1 MSEDMT
7 PPEPNDADITPQ
19 EAALA
24 LPDVPDAG
32 AVPAEK
38 KERRANPKVT
48 KGPTA
53 TKAARGRKAPV
64 EKKEK
69 TLRPEK
75 RRIFDKSML
84 PPETRERV
92 EQRFQ
97 RLDVLGRKTTENML
111 DMGEEFHGLALD
123 VEDPKDWEDLVKA
136 NADYEVK
143 TARNWKAVFAKMGHR
158 RAEII
163 AHKVTPTVLIKL
175 LPANEETIDAVISSF
190 AEGKRLKVFEVKAL
204 VDASKEPGEAGADGS
219 ARQGGAK
226 GMRLFGLA
234 KLARQQKSV
243 IEGLKAIRQTFAA
256 ALEAKKLEKGKLA
269 GELVPIARL
278 AHRELTEIL
287 CDIDPKSLVGGV
299 AMRHVKVE
307 DPTWAKLLGMLY
319 TMAAPDGWPDK
330 VLLKSWMTDK
340 VTPLLAFAIDGAA
353 VPSKNEVEVAEGEPV
368 EGGIE
373 EEVVVAQEPQAIA
386 AASDAPGGG
395 SEPEDA
401 KAVTVA
407 SANSSA
413 PSAMARLRK
422 LRADRSNVVSFLP
435 ETQDQTSRAGREVT
449 GPNGAS

>member
-7 PPEPNDADITPQ
+7 PPEPNDVDITPQ
-19 EAALA
+19 EAAPA
-24 LPDVPDAG
+24 LPDAG
-32 AVPAEK
+32 GVPAEK
-38 KERRANPKVT
+38 KERRAKPKMT

-53 TKAARGRKAPV
+53 TKAARGKKAPV

-69 TLRPEK
+69 MPKPEK
-75 RRIFDKSML
+75 RHIFDKSML
-84 PPETRERV
+84 PEELRERV

-97 RLDVLGRKTTENML
+97 RLEVLGRKTTENML

-143 TARNWKAVFAKMGHR
+143 TARNWKAIFAKMGHR

-175 LPANEETIDAVISSF
+175 LPANEETIDAVIASF

-204 VDASKEPGEAGADGS
+204 VDASKELGEAEADGS

-243 IEGLKAIRQTFAA
+243 IERLKAIRQTFAA
-256 ALEAKKLEKGKLA
+256 ALEAKKLEKGKLT
-269 GELVPIARL
+269 GELVPIAKL

-299 AMRHVKVE
+299 AMRHLKVE
-307 DPTWAKLLGMLY
+307 DPTWAKLLDMLY
-319 TMAAPDGWPDK
+319 AMAAAEGWPDK
-330 VLLKSWMTDK
+330 AKLNGWLMDDVM
-340 VTPLLAFAIDGAA
+340 PLLAFAIEGAA
-353 VPSKNEVEVAEGEPV
+353 VATGDEVEVAQG
-368 EGGIE
+368 
-373 EEVVVAQEPQAIA
+373 EEVDVGSADKVLAAEVPEPKETLT
-386 AASDAPGGG
+386 DDPGGKTG
-395 SEPEDA
+395 TEKV
-401 KAVTVA
+401 KAVTA
-407 SANSSA
+407 SA
-413 PSAMARLRK
+413 RK
-422 LRADRSNVVSFLP
+422 LRPAPSNVISFLP
-435 ETQDQTSRAGREVT
+435 ETQDQAHRAGRDVN
-449 GPNGAS
+449 GPGVVR